1 MKYPQIMPE
10 KIAKIYWAKL
20 SKASQSIREKHLVFD
35 KSEKKGRI
43 YQPYEKRCCQ
53 RDKLLYQHILK
64 WTVESMDIQRGQEYI
79 NRNDPINLLIEQLF
93 LEIIKEEYCIEG
105 GDHLI
110 PLLVSSGFMSRHPK
124 TAEKLLEGM
133 KNMFS
138 QVYPH
143 FLSKAMQQE
152 LSEKGVPSWSG
163 NIRKHLNGEM

>member
-10 KIAKIYWAKL
+10 EIAKIYWAKL
-20 SKASQSIREKHLVFD
+20 LKVSRSIRQKHLIFD

-43 YQPYEKRCCQ
+43 YQPYEKRCWQ
-53 RDKLLYQHILK
+53 RDKSLYLHILE
-64 WTVESMDIQRGQEYI
+64 WTAESMEIHRRLENI
-79 NRNDPINLLIEQLF
+79 NRKDPINLIDQPF
-93 LEIIKEEYCIEG
+93 LEMIKETYCIEG

-110 PLLVSSGFMSRHPK
+110 PLLVSSGFMSRCPK

-152 LSEKGVPSWSG
+152 LSEKGIPSWSG
-163 NIRKHLNGEM
+163 NIQRHLTGEM